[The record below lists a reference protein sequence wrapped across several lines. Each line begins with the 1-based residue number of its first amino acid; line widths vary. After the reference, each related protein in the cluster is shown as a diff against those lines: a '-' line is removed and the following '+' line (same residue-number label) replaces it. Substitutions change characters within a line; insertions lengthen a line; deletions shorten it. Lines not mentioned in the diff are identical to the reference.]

1 MSPRTK
7 AQFLEMQDKARER
20 ILDASLLLFAR
31 KGIAATGVTEIARE
45 AGVSLGLLYHYFASK
60 EELFAA
66 LVHMALKGAMDALKT
81 CEQNEA
87 SAAEEIRRISI
98 MIQKTLQ
105 RDDWTAY
112 YFLLLLQ
119 AGLAGD
125 SLSVSGGP
133 LVDMTRAAAPFDH
146 LEKLIRMG
154 QAEETVKAG
163 DPRQLAQLYWAAFQ
177 GLCLYKITMRRF
189 APPDAQ
195 LLDGILLTGKGGPR
209 PHET

>member
-31 KGIAATGVTEIARE
+31 KGVAATGVTEIARE

-66 LVHMALKGAMDALKT
+66 LVHMALKGAMDALKS

-87 SAAEEIRRISI
+87 FAAEEIRRISI

-105 RDDWTAY
+105 RDDRTAY

-125 SLSVSGGP
+125 SLSVSGGAAI
-133 LVDMTRAAAPFDH
+133 DMTSAAAPFDH

-154 QAEETVKAG
+154 QAQDTVKVG
-163 DPRQLAQLYWAAFQ
+163 DPRQLSQLYWAAFQ

-189 APPDAQ
+189 APPVAQ